1 MNRFALLFMFNISA
15 FLTPFIAGSLN
26 LALPSI
32 GSEFSMDIVSLGW
45 IATVFLL
52 SATVFLVPFGR
63 LADIY
68 GRRRI
73 YQLGTSLFTISSL
86 LCIFATSGTFLLI
99 ARIIQGISCAMLWST
114 STAILVSIFPAEERG
129 KVLGYNVGSV
139 YLGSSLGPVLGGMM
153 TQAWGWRSIFY
164 LTTLLGLI
172 VSFMT
177 FRILNREWKEADG
190 ERFDLIGSL
199 LYGLAIVAIL
209 YGSTLLP
216 IWNGYVL
223 MGIGVLLLLGFC
235 LLERHL
241 QHPVFNI
248 DMLLK
253 NRPFAMSNLAALF
266 NYCAA
271 FALPFLLSLYMQY
284 AKGMAPRDAGLV
296 LLASPIMMM
305 LCAPLSGRISDKV
318 NPGLVASVGM
328 SITAVALFAIAIVI
342 GTNSSLSLIIVLLM
356 VFGTGLGFF
365 STPNTN
371 AAMSA
376 IEKKSLGVGSS
387 ILNTMRTLGQM
398 LSMAISMLILTII
411 VGKVKVT
418 PSVLPQFVGSV
429 KLSCLIFGILCVI
442 GALASLARGRRGV

>member
-216 IWNGYVL
+216 VWNGYLL
-223 MGIGVLLLLGFC
+223 MGIGVLLLLAFC
-235 LLERHL
+235 LLERRL

-271 FALPFLLSLYMQY
+271 FALPFLLSLYLQY

-342 GTNSSLSLIIVLLM
+342 GTSSSLSLIIVLLM

-365 STPNTN
+365 SSPNTN

-411 VGKVKVT
+411 VGKIKVT
-418 PSVLPQFVGSV
+418 PSVLPQFVGAV